1 MMKSLNNYVAKLE
14 AKVVEH
20 ELEYEKYNPPPLLAP
35 SRPTPDSVPQG
46 YSRAGP
52 SKAYSSYVLHLT
64 RGAQG
69 LGILSTTRDWLDL
82 SDKQF
87 AG

>member
-20 ELEYEKYNPPPLLAP
+20 ELEYEKYKTPLLAP
-35 SRPTPDSVPQG
+35 SRPTLDSVPQG
-46 YSRAGP
+46 YSRASP
-52 SKAYSSYVLHLT
+52 SEAYSSYVLHLT